1 MSSQYCWASQAVVFS
16 VLMKSMYLSQTEC
29 CPIQAWLHQTGCSQ
43 QQMINTMNNLLTIKW
58 RLPLCEHTTQTKR
71 TCPHLS
77 SCFSHTKGTTQ
88 VARMRTRRHWSHTY
102 RHQGGKKKEHWH
114 VYKLKLKIH
123 LNGST
128 TTKVQ
133 REHKQQLVK
142 QVQTSAQ
149 YLRGDECI
157 TFFLFTALALHQS
170 D

>member
-58 RLPLCEHTTQTKR
+58 RSCLYVNTRHKQRGRAHTWA
-71 TCPHLS
+71 HV
-77 SCFSHTKGTTQ
+77 SHTPKELLRSRECAHADTGATHTGTKGE
-88 VARMRTRRHWSHTY
+88 
-102 RHQGGKKKEHWH
+102 KKEHWH

-149 YLRGDECI
+149 YLREDECI